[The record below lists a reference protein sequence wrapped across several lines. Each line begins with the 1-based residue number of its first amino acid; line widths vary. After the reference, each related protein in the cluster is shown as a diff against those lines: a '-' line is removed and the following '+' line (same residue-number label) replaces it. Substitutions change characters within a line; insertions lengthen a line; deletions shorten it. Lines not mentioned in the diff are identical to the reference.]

1 MARIG
6 IPLDN
11 LEMFP
16 NIELQLITGDRVRLP
31 DATEDRFGVVLFYR
45 GSW

>member
-6 IPLDN
+6 TPLDN

-16 NIELQLITGDRVRLP
+16 AFELQLITGDRVQLP
-31 DATEDRFGVVLFYR
+31 EATEDRFGVVLFYR

>member
-16 NIELQLITGDRVRLP
+16 KLDLQLITGDRVQLP
-31 DATEDRFGVVLFYR
+31 DATEDRFGVVLLYR